1 MLERYKSTK
10 ASLFPFVVIPPG
22 MSEVELRT
30 KRPFL
35 WKGIMVAERF
45 FDGTGQ
51 IEAGKA
57 LLTEISRATFI
68 EPLKSLDVLHGLQ
81 LAVAWYVA
89 SCPGV
94 SEGWE
99 G

>member
-1 MLERYKSTK
+1 MLKEFKDVK

-22 MSEVELRT
+22 MSEAELRRQ
-30 KRPFL
+30 RPFL
-35 WKGIMVAERF
+35 WKGIMVVERF

-68 EPLKSLDVLHGLQ
+68 EPVKSLDVLHGLQ
-81 LAVAWYVA
+81 LAVAW
-89 SCPGV
+89 
-94 SEGWE
+94 
-99 G
+99 